1 MNIEQL
7 EERLTKAFGQVGL
20 EGPVAP
26 SGAAIRIHGVDLS
39 PPLRRDQ
46 AACLL
51 DALAW
56 FRIVSL
62 PGQDLNERS
71 LPHLERFA
79 NHFGA
84 PVPHPSNFIRAGKP
98 GQQDGATDGEI
109 EIRPVE
115 QRMAARVN
123 AAFPG
128 ELMCLKHESPAV
140 LVVSNV
146 QTNPET
152 PGRFSEKP
160 PTVISGGTWHTD
172 IEYEPIPLQVSMF
185 LVHQMPVV
193 KGNDAHWISLPDDDV
208 AKTRYYEGS
217 SEELM
222 RKRIAMPV
230 DGETAFVDT
239 VAAWEALPDSEQKRL
254 KKMQVRRRLNTGDR
268 GWLAPIVRT
277 HPRSGLTGL
286 HSPIWASRPRVRPPV
301 VVEGMTEAAS
311 QSVLDEVEAHVL
323 SPEFRYDHFHTPGDV
338 TIWDNTLTL
347 HNSPP
352 MKTRIRSVD
361 DARLLYRISCKG
373 PDREKLPRDDDPD
386 WLTEHVSA
394 VYSTPDEILSAR

>member
-39 PPLRRDQ
+39 SPLRRDQ

-152 PGRFSEKP
+152 PGRFSDCLLYTSP
-160 PTVISGGTWHTD
+160 SP
-172 IEYEPIPLQVSMF
+172 
-185 LVHQMPVV
+185 
-193 KGNDAHWISLPDDDV
+193 
-208 AKTRYYEGS
+208 R
-217 SEELM
+217 
-222 RKRIAMPV
+222 
-230 DGETAFVDT
+230 
-239 VAAWEALPDSEQKRL
+239 
-254 KKMQVRRRLNTGDR
+254 DR
-268 GWLAPIVRT
+268 G
-277 HPRSGLTGL
+277 
-286 HSPIWASRPRVRPPV
+286 
-301 VVEGMTEAAS
+301 
-311 QSVLDEVEAHVL
+311 
-323 SPEFRYDHFHTPGDV
+323 
-338 TIWDNTLTL
+338 
-347 HNSPP
+347 
-352 MKTRIRSVD
+352 
-361 DARLLYRISCKG
+361 
-373 PDREKLPRDDDPD
+373 
-386 WLTEHVSA
+386 
-394 VYSTPDEILSAR
+394 